1 MIKIHCFKDCVSAL
15 EYFFLVG
22 GGVLWVQE
30 NKYTKHTI
38 LLVDVGLLWVCWLSH
53 HYFHTAKE
61 IHIQGLF
68 FVFFGS
74 HVSLGLFHAHNAN
87 LPHSESLHVFYWRM
101 SHYHLFK
108 ALAVSFCILTGRP
121 TRTGREAPG
130 LGPALGPD
138 IGLVAGGW
146 PGMFRR
152 LNFGTTATLT
162 LRLGKAWT
170 DGRPWK
176 SQREST
182 TFSSVLN
189 RYVWDG
195 WVAVVYLKA
204 GKGQDC
210 A

>member
-1 MIKIHCFKDCVSAL
+1 MSARHKTYHSAGGCGASVGVLAFTSLFSHCKRDTHTGFVFC
-15 EYFFLVG
+15 FFLV
-22 GGVLWVQE
+22 
-30 NKYTKHTI
+30 TC
-38 LLVDVGLLWVCWLSH
+38 LL
-53 HYFHTAKE
+53 
-61 IHIQGLF
+61 
-68 FVFFGS
+68 GS
-74 HVSLGLFHAHNAN
+74 FS

-101 SHYHLFK
+101 SCHHLFK

-130 LGPALGPD
+130 LGPVLGPD

-195 WVAVVYLKA
+195 WVAVVYSKA